1 MLKLSE
7 IRDKEV
13 ININNGER
21 MGYVYDFELDL
32 DQGIIVGIVMS
43 GTSKVLGFFGKSE
56 DLVIDWQSIVKI
68 GTDTIL
74 VDYDNELK
82 G

>member
-7 IRDKEV
+7 IREKEI

-32 DQGIIVGIVMS
+32 ERGMVLGIVIAGS
-43 GTSKVLGFFGKSE
+43 SKVLSLFGKSE
-56 DLVIDWQSIVKI
+56 DTVIYWEDVTKI
-68 GTDTIL
+68 GKDTIL
-74 VDYDNELK
+74 VDYDKENI
-82 G
+82 

>member
-7 IRDKEV
+7 IREKEI

-32 DQGIIVGIVMS
+32 ERGMVLGIVIA
-43 GTSKVLGFFGKSE
+43 GTSKVLSLFGKSE
-56 DLVIDWQSIVKI
+56 DTVIYWEDVTKI
-68 GTDTIL
+68 GKDTIL
-74 VDYDNELK
+74 VDYDKENI
-82 G
+82 

>member
-7 IRDKEV
+7 IREKEI

-32 DQGIIVGIVMS
+32 DKGIVVGIIIAR
-43 GTSKVLGFFGKSE
+43 TSKLLSLFGKSE
-56 DLVIDWQSIVKI
+56 DVVIYWDDVTKI
-68 GTDTIL
+68 GKDTIL
-74 VDYDNELK
+74 VDYDKDNV
-82 G
+82 